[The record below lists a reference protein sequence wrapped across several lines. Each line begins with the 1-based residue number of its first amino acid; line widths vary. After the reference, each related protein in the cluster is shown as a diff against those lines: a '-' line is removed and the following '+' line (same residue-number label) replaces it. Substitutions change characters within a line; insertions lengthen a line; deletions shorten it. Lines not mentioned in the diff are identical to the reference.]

1 MRFAGASKY
10 SSFNKMAPMNRER
23 WFVAALLSFLTIQ
36 TTAWAQTPPETE
48 RRYKAAVKLV
58 QLGDYERAKTE
69 LQAIMQRTSPLSP
82 FAFYYHAIV
91 SFRQRNYIATT
102 ETTKQLLDKY
112 PDWRK
117 KDDANYLLGAASFE
131 ANKIDDA
138 IQALRRIG
146 DPEFRTEVDLMEV
159 YFFNRITDLNKLK
172 TVQRQYP
179 ENRNLGLALIALIQ
193 QRSTDKADL
202 ELSDRLSNR
211 YGVPTNLPLAPAV
224 TETPQKTP
232 ATGASTTTRNKAKG
246 YYNVAVLFP
255 FRADEFDPEKRL
267 RNNQYVY
274 DLYDGMK
281 MAKAKL
287 QSEGVTVNLFAYD
300 IGNDDDKTLELLN
313 NPVFGQT
320 DLVFGPLYAEP
331 NRLVRDFTNQ
341 NGMVLVNPTATSSEL
356 VTNQPS
362 AFLAQSSLNQQA
374 LRSLDF
380 VKTLNP
386 PKKVGIYFGTARR
399 DSTLA
404 LAYQM
409 EAQKSGYQVVEF
421 RKASG
426 TAESMALSMQVS
438 DVNKPGHV
446 FFASSNADD
455 GARMLDALTRRR
467 VNGPL
472 LVTASSFDFYKTSA
486 STFNRREMYLLYP
499 DFIDPDRHAARDF
512 EAKYL
517 SERNMIPSIFV
528 CQGYDQLLFF
538 GRQIAKRG
546 TPLKNWATMR
556 TEPEEDYVLSGF
568 DYTKNNENQIVPIV
582 KFTGGKFVKVN

>member
-1 MRFAGASKY
+1 M
-10 SSFNKMAPMNRER
+10 
-23 WFVAALLSFLTIQ
+23 AALLGFLTIQ

-48 RRYKAAVKLV
+48 RRYKAAVKFV

-69 LQAIMQRTSPLSP
+69 LQAIMQRMSPLSP
-82 FAFYYHAIV
+82 FAFYYHAV
-91 SFRQRNYIATT
+91 ASFRQRNYIAAT
-102 ETTKQLLDKY
+102 ETIKQLLDKF

-117 KDDANYLLGAASFE
+117 KDDANYLFGAASFE

-146 DPEFRTEVDLMEV
+146 DPEFRTEIDLMES
-159 YFFNRITDLNKLK
+159 YFFTRITDLSKLK
-172 TVQRQYP
+172 TLQSQYP
-179 ENRNLGLALIALIQ
+179 ENRNLGLTLISLIQ
-193 QRSTDKADL
+193 QKSTDKADL

-211 YGVPTNLPLAPAV
+211 YGVPANLPPAPV
-224 TETPQKTP
+224 SIEIQPKNSG
-232 ATGASTTTRNKAKG
+232 TGVLTTTRNKAKG

-255 FRADEFDPEKRL
+255 FRADEFDSEKRL

-356 VTNQPS
+356 VANQPS

-374 LRSLDF
+374 LSSLDF
-380 VKTLNP
+380 IKTLNP
-386 PKKVGIYFGTARR
+386 TKKVGIYFGAARR
-399 DSTLA
+399 DSALA
-404 LAYQM
+404 LAYQT
-409 EAQKSGYQVVEF
+409 EAQKAGYQVVEF

-426 TAESMALSMQVS
+426 TAESMALSIQVS

-472 LVTASSFDFYKTSA
+472 LATASSFDFYKTSA
-486 STFNRREMYLLYP
+486 STFNRRETYLLYP
-499 DFIDPDRHAARDF
+499 EFIDPDRPAAHDF

-538 GRQIAKRG
+538 ARQIAKRG

-556 TEPEEDYVLSGF
+556 TEPDEDYVLSGF